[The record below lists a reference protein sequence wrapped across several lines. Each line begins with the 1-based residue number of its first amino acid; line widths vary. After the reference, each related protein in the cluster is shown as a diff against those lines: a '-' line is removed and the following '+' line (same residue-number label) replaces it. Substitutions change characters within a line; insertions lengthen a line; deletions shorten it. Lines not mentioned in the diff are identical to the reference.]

1 MTLKHRIHSVSAMLS
16 TLVIIVGC
24 QLPVPSDTTEPES
37 ACRVTTY
44 LIDPFSGEQQL
55 YCIE

>member
-1 MTLKHRIHSVSAMLS
+1 MTLKRLMLS
-16 TLVIIVGC
+16 ISVLLSTMVLIIGC
-24 QLPVPSDTTEPES
+24 QSPAPSGATEPES
-37 ACRVTTY
+37 ACSVTTY

>member
-1 MTLKHRIHSVSAMLS
+1 MTLKHLIHAVSAMLF

-24 QLPVPSDTTEPES
+24 QSPAPSDTTEPES
-37 ACRVTTY
+37 ACSVTTY